1 MMRLADKTAV
11 VTGGGSGI
19 GRATCLLFAR
29 EGCRVLVADID
40 GQKAEQVAQEI
51 GKAGG
56 VAASLQE
63 DVSSEEGAKNIIS
76 RAVELWPRLD
86 ILVNNATSFHHKE
99 VGEATREDWMKVL
112 NVGVLGTSFCSKYA
126 VSVMKNQNRGSI
138 INVGSINAL
147 VALPG
152 WMTYNATKAAIVN
165 MSKSMALDLGPFNIR
180 VNCVCPGM
188 TLTPAMDTLLAQMWV
203 SVEEAE
209 RTFLGPRC
217 ILKRFAKPEEIAN
230 AILFLASDEASYMTG
245 ATLVVDGGYT
255 V

>member
-1 MMRLADKTAV
+1 MKLQDKVAI

-40 GQKAEQVAQEI
+40 GERAEQVAQEI
-51 GKAGG
+51 VQAGG

-76 RAVELWPRLD
+76 RAVELWQCLD
-86 ILVNNATSFHHKE
+86 ILVNNAASFHHKRVE
-99 VGEATREDWMKVL
+99 EATREDWMKVL
-112 NVGVLGTSFCSKYA
+112 NVGVLGASFCSKYA
-126 VSVMKNQNRGSI
+126 VAVMKKQNRGSI
-138 INVGSINAL
+138 VNVGSINGL
-147 VALPG
+147 VALPN

-165 MSKSMALDLGPFNIR
+165 MSKAMALDLGPFNIR
-180 VNCVCPGM
+180 VNCICPGM
-188 TLTPAMDTLLAQMWV
+188 THTSAMDTLLAQMGV

>member
-40 GQKAEQVAQEI
+40 GERAEQVAQEI

-76 RAVELWPRLD
+76 RAVELWQCLD

-112 NVGVLGTSFCSKYA
+112 NVGVLGASFCSKYA
-126 VSVMKNQNRGSI
+126 VAVMKKQNRGSI
-138 INVGSINAL
+138 VNVGSINGL
-147 VALPG
+147 VALPN

-188 TLTPAMDTLLAQMWV
+188 THTPSVDTALAEMRMT
-203 SVEEAE
+203 VEEAE
-209 RTFLGPRC
+209 RIIIAPRC
-217 ILKRFAKPEEIAN
+217 IIKRFARAEEIAP
-230 AILFLASDEASYMTG
+230 AILFVASDEASYMTG
-245 ATLVVDGGYT
+245 ATVVVDGGFT
-255 V
+255 S

>member
-1 MMRLADKTAV
+1 
-11 VTGGGSGI
+11 
-19 GRATCLLFAR
+19 
-29 EGCRVLVADID
+29 
-40 GQKAEQVAQEI
+40 
-51 GKAGG
+51 
-56 VAASLQE
+56 
-63 DVSSEEGAKNIIS
+63 
-76 RAVELWPRLD
+76 
-86 ILVNNATSFHHKE
+86 
-99 VGEATREDWMKVL
+99 
-112 NVGVLGTSFCSKYA
+112 
-126 VSVMKNQNRGSI
+126 
-138 INVGSINAL
+138 
-147 VALPG
+147 
-152 WMTYNATKAAIVN
+152 MTYNATKAAIVN

-188 TLTPAMDTLLAQMWV
+188 TLTPAMDTLLAQMGV